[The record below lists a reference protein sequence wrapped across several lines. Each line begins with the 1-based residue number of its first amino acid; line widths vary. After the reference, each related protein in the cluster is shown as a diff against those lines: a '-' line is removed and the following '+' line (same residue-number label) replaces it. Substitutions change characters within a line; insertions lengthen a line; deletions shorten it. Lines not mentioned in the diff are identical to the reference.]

1 MSNARMSWGTAGLVA
16 GFAGLAVSH
25 GAAHYLGRRLTPFDA
40 VAELVIALT
49 PGSVSHWI
57 IDLVGTWDKTLL
69 GVIIAIGMSLF
80 FLAAGRL
87 AARAWWAP
95 TPLYL
100 AIGGIA
106 LTAALTRDDSTTYDA
121 VPVALGV
128 VAWIVGLS
136 LITEPVTPGSRAAEV
151 SAGMGG
157 DDADEVRAH
166 TRRTVL
172 LRAALVSAVGIGT
185 AVLGP
190 IVGRGRRRVEQAR
203 RLLSLPVTSPR
214 QPAGV
219 AIGGE
224 GLTPWVTPSSEFYKV
239 DTTFT
244 EPAIDP
250 ASWSLRIHGMVDR
263 EVVLSYQD
271 LLDREITE
279 DWITLSCVSNPVG
292 GDLIGNAWWSGVR
305 IAPLLKEAGVHPRA
319 DAVLQTSEDGW
330 TCGTPIEAL
339 TDDRQAMIAFGMN
352 GEALPL
358 EHGFPARVIV
368 PGLYGYVSA
377 CKWVVDIEVTRFDRI
392 QAYWTGL
399 GWDEKAPLKMGSRI
413 DVPRDGQDVPAG
425 EVRVGGMAW
434 AQHTGIAAVEYALDG
449 GPWQRAA
456 TGASTPHAS
465 GLAKGKPNRDTWVQ
479 WSATLVLD
487 KGDHELRVRAI
498 DDEGLV
504 QTGVPV
510 GPRPN
515 GATGWHSR
523 RFSAG

>member
-1 MSNARMSWGTAGLVA
+1 
-16 GFAGLAVSH
+16 
-25 GAAHYLGRRLTPFDA
+25 
-40 VAELVIALT
+40 
-49 PGSVSHWI
+49 
-57 IDLVGTWDKTLL
+57 
-69 GVIIAIGMSLF
+69 
-80 FLAAGRL
+80 
-87 AARAWWAP
+87 
-95 TPLYL
+95 
-100 AIGGIA
+100 
-106 LTAALTRDDSTTYDA
+106 
-121 VPVALGV
+121 
-128 VAWIVGLS
+128 
-136 LITEPVTPGSRAAEV
+136 
-151 SAGMGG
+151 
-157 DDADEVRAH
+157 
-166 TRRTVL
+166 
-172 LRAALVSAVGIGT
+172 
-185 AVLGP
+185 
-190 IVGRGRRRVEQAR
+190 
-203 RLLSLPVTSPR
+203 
-214 QPAGV
+214 
-219 AIGGE
+219 
-224 GLTPWVTPSSEFYKV
+224 
-239 DTTFT
+239 
-244 EPAIDP
+244 
-250 ASWSLRIHGMVDR
+250 
-263 EVVLSYQD
+263 
-271 LLDREITE
+271 
-279 DWITLSCVSNPVG
+279 
-292 GDLIGNAWWSGVR
+292 
-305 IAPLLKEAGVHPRA
+305 
-319 DAVLQTSEDGW
+319 
-330 TCGTPIEAL
+330 
-339 TDDRQAMIAFGMN
+339 MIAFGMN

-465 GLAKGKPNRDTWVQ
+465 GPTKGKPNRDTWVQ